1 MARIE
6 RSFFDLYAQNFARL
20 AVAIPRVALA
30 DPASN
35 AREIARLYARAAGD
49 GAAIVLF
56 PELALSGYSLEDLH
70 QQEALL
76 RAVLQGLETLVE
88 ASRGTPSVLVVGAP
102 LRLEGRLFNC
112 AAVLSR
118 GRILGLVPKTYVP
131 NYREFYEK
139 RQFASSRDALA
150 RDVECCDQ
158 TVPLGADLLFRCAEN
173 PDLTL
178 HVEICED
185 LWAPIPPST
194 YAALRGALVLANLSA
209 SNITIGKTAYRH
221 LLAASQ
227 SGRCIAAYLYA
238 AAGQGESTTDLA
250 WDGHG
255 MIYENGELLAESE
268 RFRDQSQLIL
278 TDIDLDRLVQ
288 ERMRFT
294 SFADCATTHAPAL
307 AGLRVV
313 PFSFE
318 PPPSTLL
325 LRRPVQR
332 HPFVP
337 SDPAKRDERC
347 YEAYRIQVS
356 ALEQRLRATGIK
368 KVVIG
373 ASGGLDSTQALLV
386 AARAMDGLG
395 LPRTNVLGYVLPG
408 YASSE
413 RTQKNALRLLEAL
426 GVTGGVID
434 IRPSCEQM
442 LKDIGH
448 PFAEGKAVY
457 DVTFENVQAGERT
470 SHLFRLANRH
480 EALVVGTGDLS
491 ELALGWCT
499 YGVGDQ
505 MAHYDVN
512 ASVPKTLVR
521 HLIQWVADGNEAG
534 EAASTVLRDVLATAI
549 SPELVPGR
557 DTSAPAQSTE
567 KTIGPYEL
575 HDFSL
580 YYLTRRGYR
589 PAKVAFLQA
598 CAFGRDVPGGPSDG
612 RYTVDEIVRW
622 LGVFLDRFF
631 RFSQFK
637 RSALPNAPKVGSGGS
652 LSPRSDWRAPSDG
665 SAAPWLADLERARAW
680 IERSIPARRGASPR
694 TAEPKRRAAGSAR
707 KKGRRPGR
715 RS

>member
-1 MARIE
+1 MTQTD

-20 AVAIPRVALA
+20 AVAIPRVKLA
-30 DPASN
+30 EPATN
-35 AREIARLYARAAGD
+35 AQEIARLYDAAARD

-76 RAVLQGLETLVE
+76 RAVQEGLASLVQ
-88 ASRGTPSVLVVGAP
+88 ASSARPAVLVVGAP

-112 AAVLSR
+112 AVVLSR
-118 GRILGLVPKTYVP
+118 GRILGIVPKTYIP

-139 RQFASSRDALA
+139 RQFASSRDALT
-150 RDVECCDQ
+150 REVECLDQ
-158 TVPLGADLLFRCAEN
+158 TAPLGADLLFRCAEN

-185 LWAPIPPST
+185 VWAPIPPST
-194 YAALRGALVLANLSA
+194 YAALRGATVLANLSA
-209 SNITIGKTAYRH
+209 SNITIGKTGYRH

-255 MIYENGELLAESE
+255 MVYENADLLAESE
-268 RFRDQSQLIL
+268 RFRDQSQVV
-278 TDIDLDRLVQ
+278 TADVDLDRLAQ
-288 ERMRFT
+288 ERMRLT
-294 SFADCATTHAPAL
+294 SFADCATSHAPAL
-307 AGLRVV
+307 AALRVV
-313 PFSFE
+313 KFSF
-318 PPPSTLL
+318 PPPGGPVL
-325 LRRPVQR
+325 LRRLIEPL
-332 HPFVP
+332 PFVP

-347 YEAYRIQVS
+347 YEAYNIQVS
-356 ALEQRLRATGIK
+356 ALAQRLRATGIQ
-368 KVVIG
+368 KVVLG
-373 ASGGLDSTQALLV
+373 VSGGLDSTQALIV
-386 AARAMDGLG
+386 AARAMDRLD
-395 LPRTNVLGYVLPG
+395 LPRTNVLAYVLPG
-408 YASSE
+408 YATSD
-413 RTQKNALRLLEAL
+413 RTQQSALRLLEAL
-426 GVTGGVID
+426 GVTGKAID
-434 IRPSCEQM
+434 IRPSCDQM

-448 PFAEGKAVY
+448 PFAEGAKIY

-480 EALVVGTGDLS
+480 GAMVVGTSDLS

-512 ASVPKTLVR
+512 ASVPKTLIR
-521 HLIQWVADGNEAG
+521 HLIQWAADRNEVG
-534 EAASTVLRDVLATAI
+534 EPASAVLRDVLATAI
-549 SPELVPGR
+549 SPELVPGH
-557 DTSAPAQSTE
+557 DNTTPAQSTE
-567 KTIGPYEL
+567 KTIGPYDL

-589 PAKVAFLQA
+589 PAKVAYLEG
-598 CAFGRDVPGGPSDG
+598 CAFGRDVPGGPPDG
-612 RYTVDEIVRW
+612 RYTADEIMHW
-622 LGVFLDRFF
+622 LKVFLDRFF

-652 LSPRSDWRAPSDG
+652 LSPRSDWRAPSDS
-665 SAAPWLADLERARAW
+665 SAAPWLADLEDARAW
-680 IERSIPARRGASPR
+680 ARRSLAQRKSEAPKPAGIRKRIARPPR
-694 TAEPKRRAAGSAR
+694 KSRGRH
-707 KKGRRPGR
+707 GRRP
-715 RS
+715 